1 MISIDRRIL
10 ASTTNLLVLSF
21 SEQVSSMTEAIR
33 KPDRRILRTRQL
45 LRDALLALIA
55 EKGYQEI
62 TVQDVTDRANVAR
75 TTFYLHYKD
84 IDDLLFSSMA
94 DMYQELFDEWDA
106 RPSALLDPNDNSQ
119 HYAGDFEHVA
129 HYASFY
135 RVMMSENGSMKFMV
149 RVQQYLTVAMEQT
162 LQRCLPPGHEPS
174 IPLSMLAAMLAG
186 VEIGVMMWWIQSD
199 MPYTPEAM
207 SLLCDRF
214 SRPGVLAV
222 LGLDQEKLKSQPS

>member
-1 MISIDRRIL
+1 MAES
-10 ASTTNLLVLSF
+10 V
-21 SEQVSSMTEAIR
+21 R

-94 DMYQELFDEWDA
+94 DMYQDLFTEWEQ
-106 RPSALLDPNDNSQ
+106 RTPALLDPGSNVQD
-119 HYAGDFEHVA
+119 YEGDFEHVA
-129 HYASFY
+129 QYASFY

-162 LQRCLPPGHEPS
+162 LRRVIPPGQEPS
-174 IPLSMLAAMLAG
+174 VPLDMLAAMLAG

-207 SLLCDRF
+207 SRLCDRF

-222 LGLDQEKLKSQPS
+222 LGLEMKQTS